1 MTEKLFHAF
10 ASGCLPI
17 YYGTED
23 VARFLPTP
31 KAALVRVRVTLT
43 LTLTLTLILTLTP
56 TLTLTLTLP

>member
-31 KAALVRVRVTLT
+31 GAALQATR
-43 LTLTLTLILTLTP
+43 
-56 TLTLTLTLP
+56 